1 MTEQTQ
7 SKSTDADN
15 PKVYLIA
22 AALGAGVGLVSIAF
36 LFAVLSLKN
45 LIWTS
50 DHARTSAI
58 VVFGI
63 CMWGIQNYLKT
74 SKKNV
79 MVIVLGSM
87 ICLSLFLISNPVL
100 RGLFLNSSSGIS

>member
-7 SKSTDADN
+7 DKSIDADN

-50 DHARTSAI
+50 DHARTSCRE
-58 VVFGI
+58 V
-63 CMWGIQNYLKT
+63 T
-74 SKKNV
+74 
-79 MVIVLGSM
+79 
-87 ICLSLFLISNPVL
+87 
-100 RGLFLNSSSGIS
+100 